1 MRAAVQDWREKFNSP
16 ELPFFNVELAAC
28 NNYPNVPDNAVTWAP
43 IRQASRSFLSL
54 PGPSGFITAIDV
66 GG

>member
-1 MRAAVQDWREKFNSP
+1 LLLFFLTPISP
-16 ELPFFNVELAAC
+16 PG
-28 NNYPNVPDNAVTWAP
+28 NNYPDVPDNAITWAP

-66 GG
+66 GR